1 MKFFLYTKW
10 KYENYFLYISILSC
24 FSLIAYYHLSSGF
37 IMSSDSFR
45 YEKWADILISFDF
58 NLFEFF
64 LIDKVPNRPPLFFSL
79 IPVLLISLCK
89 MIFVNDWQFVFFLL
103 NLSFLF
109 FSLIIFTKCLLSLGI
124 IPVLISFAFPLIL
137 ISVDVLTYPKFI
149 LSDMMYSFFVLI
161 SIYFV
166 TEGILNNK
174 INYLKILGIIL
185 LILASRPSS
194 VPVIFAIILF
204 FMISKFEFFL
214 IKKNI
219 LILILSIFILT
230 PLIFGFIYLFIKS
243 NFNEVPKVEYLINMV
258 NNGMVVHDRP
268 NTWLDKPNN
277 FIDIVFIYF
286 LRLINFFNPYASTF
300 SILHLILNFI
310 QTFSILLS
318 IAIWSFFG
326 NHQKVQNKF
335 FLFIMLLSISVA
347 AFHSFILIDYDWR
360 YRFPIILPLLML
372 FPTALEILFKRI
384 KIN

>member
-1 MKFFLYTKW
+1 
-10 KYENYFLYISILSC
+10 
-24 FSLIAYYHLSSGF
+24 
-37 IMSSDSFR
+37 
-45 YEKWADILISFDF
+45 
-58 NLFEFF
+58 
-64 LIDKVPNRPPLFFSL
+64 
-79 IPVLLISLCK
+79 
-89 MIFVNDWQFVFFLL
+89 
-103 NLSFLF
+103 
-109 FSLIIFTKCLLSLGI
+109 
-124 IPVLISFAFPLIL
+124 
-137 ISVDVLTYPKFI
+137 
-149 LSDMMYSFFVLI
+149 MMYSFFVLI
-161 SIYFV
+161 SVSFV

-204 FMISKFEFFL
+204 FIISKFEFFL

-230 PLIFGFIYLFIKS
+230 PLIFGFIYLFLKS

-277 FIDIVFIYF
+277 FIDVVFIYF
-286 LRLINFFNPYASTF
+286 IRLINFFNPYASTF
-300 SILHLILNFI
+300 SILHLALNFF

-318 IAIWSFFG
+318 IGIWSFFG
-326 NHQKVQNKF
+326 DHQKVQNKF

-372 FPTALEILFKRI
+372 FPKALEILFKRMN
-384 KIN
+384 IN